1 MALPFTGKFGTVP
14 VVPRMNGAT
23 QQLNKMLKNKLTKL
37 VATAAVTA
45 VTAGVAMFTACSDK
59 ADSGPMEVWGN
70 DGDTGDGPAPGEEQ
84 PDGAPPDG
92 ASSGGE

>member
-1 MALPFTGKFGTVP
+1 MALPFAGKFGTVA
-14 VVPRMNGAT
+14 VMPRMNGAT

-45 VTAGVAMFTACSDK
+45 GVAMFTGCSDD
-59 ADSGPMEVWGN
+59 ADSGPMEGEDN

-84 PDGAPPDG
+84 PEGAPPEG
-92 ASSGGE
+92 TSTGTE